1 MLFLKKINVKT
12 KKPINNIILIMKV
25 NLYRHQKTEKKVR
38 VDNII
43 DLISHIIVMSQILD
57 HVFQ

>member
-1 MLFLKKINVKT
+1 MLFLKKINLKT